1 MSETAMTSSKT
12 AELVHRIAG
21 QPVIPVLKIENAA
34 DAVPLA
40 RALARGGLPL
50 IEITL
55 RTPAALEAIRRAAE
69 EVEEAVVGAGTILSA
84 AQFDEAAAAG
94 ARFIVSPGL
103 SPDVLAAAAAG
114 AVPLLPG
121 AITPGEIMTALEAG
135 LDFLKFFPAEQAGGT
150 AFLKSLVS
158 PFAGVRFCP
167 TGGITAANA
176 ADYLALANVICVG
189 GSWVAPDPLVKAGRW
204 DEIEALARAA
214 AALAKR

>member
-12 AELVHRIAG
+12 AELVRRIAG

>member
-121 AITPGEIMTALEAG
+121 AITPGEIMNALEAG

-214 AALAKR
+214 AALAGK